1 MKVGVAWITGGQ
13 GSHYQ
18 YIQSYCWHFP
28 LWYNV
33 FTFLF
38 WWNVSLRTALSA
50 LVHVT
55 VHEYK
60 CFLFLVSLAKWRLA
74 TVICNHICPL
84 VGGCPPPPL
93 PRITMALLPA
103 CVASR
108 LNNEDEQLDFWAH
121 VVEIFSINLTIEC
134 NVYCLKR
141 KYGKLIF
148 NNNRIS
154 WISCCRRHL
163 PSFFNF
169 ECKYLLSEKPDLVRS
184 MVWVC

>member
-13 GSHYQ
+13 DGHPDIFHLIVDIFRYDITSLH
-18 YIQSYCWHFP
+18 SYCGEMFRWEQLCRP
-28 LWYNV
+28 SCNA
-33 FTFLF
+33 
-38 WWNVSLRTALSA
+38 LRY
-50 LVHVT
+50 
-55 VHEYK
+55 EYK
-60 CFLFLVSLAKWRLA
+60 CFLFLVSLAKRRLA

-84 VGGCPPPPL
+84 VGGCPPPPSF
-93 PRITMALLPA
+93 TMALLSA

-108 LNNEDEQLDFWAH
+108 LNNEDEQLEFWAH

-163 PSFFNF
+163 PFFWNF
-169 ECKYLLSEKPDLVRS
+169 ESKY
-184 MVWVC
+184 